1 MVTSLTE
8 RVRLLHSFGIDEVA
22 WVDFSDEFAKME
34 PEVFIE
40 ELLIKPSVPNTWFV
54 VTTIDLV
61 TERGKSELLAEYG
74 KRYGFSVEVVPP
86 LLIENEPVSSTR
98 IRQLLANG
106 LIPEA
111 TMLLGRYPFYCGKVV
126 EGSQRGRRLGFPTA
140 NLEISPDFVIPLDG
154 VYLTYC
160 RVHKNYYPAV
170 TSISDN
176 PTFNG
181 EKHTIESYLL
191 GFNGSLYY
199 QELEVH
205 FLRRIRDIFKFDTIE
220 ELIEQIAD
228 DVKLLKR
235 NRLLSFTMHQWYVRI
250 TTETLF

>member
-1 MVTSLTE
+1 MVLTFNIPPEQYFNKKIQLVTSLTE

-40 ELLIKPSVPNTWFV
+40 ELLIKTLCAKHV
-54 VTTIDLV
+54 VCGYNYRFGYRA
-61 TERGKSELLAEYG
+61 RGNPELLAEYG

-160 RVHKNYYPAV
+160 RVHKNYYPR
-170 TSISDN
+170 
-176 PTFNG
+176 
-181 EKHTIESYLL
+181 
-191 GFNGSLYY
+191 
-199 QELEVH
+199 
-205 FLRRIRDIFKFDTIE
+205 LR
-220 ELIEQIAD
+220 L
-228 DVKLLKR
+228 
-235 NRLLSFTMHQWYVRI
+235 
-250 TTETLF
+250 